1 MLSQVDAVVRHCDV
15 SLNTEPI
22 ILAALSDAADDQ
34 KVIHEVVLM
43 VELGDLREG
52 LASTDVLEVAQLVVQ
67 LPGLTL
73 AGIGTNLACQSGV
86 VPDQRSEEHTSE
98 LQSLMRIS
106 YAVFCLKKK
115 KKKQHRAHHKHTV

>member
-1 MLSQVDAVVRHCDV
+1 MLSQVEAVVRHCDV

-52 LASTDVLEVAQLVVQ
+52 LASTDVLEVAQLVGQ
-67 LPGLTL
+67 LSGLTL

-86 VPDQRSEEHTSE
+86 GTDQPKME
-98 LQSLMRIS
+98 
-106 YAVFCLKKK
+106 
-115 KKKQHRAHHKHTV
+115 KQAARAG

>member
-86 VPDQRSEEHTSE
+86 VPDQDRKSTRLNSSH
-98 LQSLMRIS
+98 
-106 YAVFCLKKK
+106 
-115 KKKQHRAHHKHTV
+115 

>member
-1 MLSQVDAVVRHCDV
+1 MAIPLTLIRSPMLSQVDAVVRHCDV

-52 LASTDVLEVAQLVVQ
+52 LASTDVLEVAQLVGQ
-67 LPGLTL
+67 LSGLTL
-73 AGIGTNLACQSGV
+73 AEIGRASCRERVCQ
-86 VPDQRSEEHTSE
+86 
-98 LQSLMRIS
+98 
-106 YAVFCLKKK
+106 AV
-115 KKKQHRAHHKHTV
+115 